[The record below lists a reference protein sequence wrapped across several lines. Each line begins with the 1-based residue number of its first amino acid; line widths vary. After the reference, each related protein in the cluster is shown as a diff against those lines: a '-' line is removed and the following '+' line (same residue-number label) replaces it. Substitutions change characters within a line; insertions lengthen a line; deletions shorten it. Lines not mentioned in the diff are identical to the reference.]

1 MSFNLSDFYDEN
13 DMLKALDEVDTG
25 KFWRPNKDRT
35 VLRILPP
42 IKSNGERLFY
52 FTHKVHWI
60 NKVPY
65 ECLNQTLVDKDGNEH
80 VATNCPICNL
90 AKQLYKA
97 GENDKEALDEAKA
110 ISAKTKDIARIIV
123 RDDKDFKVQFYE
135 LPMSVK
141 KLIISAISSGDYGSP
156 VIHPIDG
163 NDFVLQRTGTGQQT
177 KYDTSYVMPKK
188 SAISDSKEEI
198 IKVLQDAG
206 KITYN
211 SAITFQ
217 TFESL
222 NKVLREYAGRSSQ
235 SNETANSEDRITPQ
249 QNKQKP
255 VETRVP
261 ARQEVSVTE
270 DESEDELDSLLNEL
284 GDFDDSQIP
293 F

>member
-1 MSFNLSDFYDEN
+1 MSFNLGDYYDEK
-13 DMLKALDEVDTG
+13 DMMKALDEVDTG

-35 VLRILPP
+35 VLRVLPP

-60 NKVPY
+60 NKIPY
-65 ECLNQTLVDKDGNEH
+65 ECLNQTLVDKDGHEH
-80 VATNCPICNL
+80 VAENCPICNL
-90 AKQLYKA
+90 AKQLYKV
-97 GENDKEALDEAKA
+97 GESDKEALEEAKA

-123 RDDKDFKVQFYE
+123 RDDKDLKIQFYE

-188 SAISDSKEEI
+188 SAISEVKEEI
-198 IKVLQDAG
+198 IKVLQDAE
-206 KITYN
+206 KVSFN

-217 TFESL
+217 TRESL
-222 NKVLREYAGRSSQ
+222 EKVLRDYAGRS
-235 SNETANSEDRITPQ
+235 NSSSEEKTS
-249 QNKQKP
+249 
-255 VETRVP
+255 ETRVASQQTRQKP
-261 ARQEVSVTE
+261 ADVKASVKQEIAE
-270 DESEDELDSLLNEL
+270 DESDDELNSLINEL
-284 GDFDDSQIP
+284 TDFDDSQLP